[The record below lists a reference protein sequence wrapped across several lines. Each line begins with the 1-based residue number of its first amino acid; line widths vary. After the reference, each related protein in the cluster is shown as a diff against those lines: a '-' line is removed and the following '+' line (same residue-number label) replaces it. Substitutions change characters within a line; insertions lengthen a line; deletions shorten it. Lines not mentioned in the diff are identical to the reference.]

1 MLARL
6 HECKY
11 LLLSLVVIT
20 VLPAI
25 PELFIRSKSWS
36 LFISNLPP
44 GPLWSPLVRASAFS
58 PQGLIVE
65 REKKRLS
72 SSKYFPQGRHVRL
85 VHPLQTAPTPPPP
98 CCPCPPLPL
107 QTKVPPSQI
116 IPKKKATLFFR
127 TFAAKR
133 ISLIFLGEP
142 AVCECGP
149 SGAELTRP
157 HECPKMA
164 RWSNFCNFFSGG
176 RNPIF
181 GFQVETRHLEGHR
194 EQAGRE
200 NAAPRLS
207 SLHRGEDQ
215 EVLARPPRRPGE
227 LPS

>member
-1 MLARL
+1 M
-6 HECKY
+6 
-11 LLLSLVVIT
+11 S
-20 VLPAI
+20 
-25 PELFIRSKSWS
+25 
-36 LFISNLPP
+36 
-44 GPLWSPLVRASAFS
+44 
-58 PQGLIVE
+58 
-65 REKKRLS
+65 REKERLS
-72 SSKYFPQGRHVRL
+72 SPKNFPQGRHVRL

-98 CCPCPPLPL
+98 RCPCPPLPL
-107 QTKVPPSQI
+107 QTKVPLS
-116 IPKKKATLFFR
+116 PKKNKKHFFR

-164 RWSNFCNFFSGG
+164 RWSNFCNFGG
-176 RNPIF
+176 EEILFF

-207 SLHRGEDQ
+207 SLHCGEDQ

>member
-1 MLARL
+1 MVSFGQGV
-6 HECKY
+6 CI
-11 LLLSLVVIT
+11 LST
-20 VLPAI
+20 R
-25 PELFIRSKSWS
+25 FDCR
-36 LFISNLPP
+36 
-44 GPLWSPLVRASAFS
+44 
-58 PQGLIVE
+58 E
-65 REKKRLS
+65 REKKGFRLQRIFHRDAMYALYILF
-72 SSKYFPQGRHVRL
+72 KLLLRHLLPVVL
-85 VHPLQTAPTPPPP
+85 VLLCLFRPRFQPLQKSPPK
-98 CCPCPPLPL
+98 
-107 QTKVPPSQI
+107 T
-116 IPKKKATLFFR
+116 FFR

-164 RWSNFCNFFSGG
+164 RWSNFCNFGG
-176 RNPIF
+176 INPNKSYFF

-227 LPS
+227 LPT